1 MENRIERAIDAYKE
15 GNLEQARNIILSFLK
30 ENPKNELAWTL
41 LYKVSENKEERIY
54 ALKQILEINPEN
66 QKARCILEKYQ
77 INVEEEKPKRKGTN
91 IIEKRSSQRLKEEKK
106 PSNNLNLIFL
116 FFIIILGMIIG
127 VRFFY
132 LFDLPDAVM
141 SIVPIIGSLIVA
153 VIMGILIYYVYS
165 KSFRGVIYNHGFA
178 VSLALMTTM
187 TTMITLAISSNIA
200 LSLGM
205 VGALSIVRYR
215 TAIKDPMDLIF
226 LFWAV
231 ATGIT
236 IGAKM
241 HYLAVVCALFV
252 VVVLYFINRP
262 SINQEMFI
270 LVVHYSGMDVDNTIR
285 RELHGK
291 RYQIKSKTMRKNDI
305 EMAIEI
311 VVKNNN
317 IAFLENI
324 NALPEVNDAVLIQYN
339 GEYHG

>member
-1 MENRIERAIDAYKE
+1 MDNRIERAIDAYKE
-15 GNLEQARNIILSFLK
+15 GNLEQARNITLNILK
-30 ENPKNELAWTL
+30 QNPKDELAWTL
-41 LYKVSENKEERIY
+41 LYKLSKDKEERIY

-66 QKARCILEKYQ
+66 KKARDILEKYQ
-77 INVEEEKPKRKGTN
+77 VRVEESKPKKKLTT
-91 IIEKRSSQRLKEEKK
+91 IIEKRSYQEPREENKQ
-106 PSNNLNLIFL
+106 SSSLNLLFL

-127 VRFFY
+127 VRLFY
-132 LFDLPDAVM
+132 LFDLPDTIM
-141 SIVPIIGSLIVA
+141 SIVPIIGSLIVS
-153 VIMGILIYYVYS
+153 VIMGIFIYFVYS

-241 HYLAVVCALFV
+241 HYLAVVCAIFV
-252 VVVLYFINRP
+252 IVVLYFINRP

-270 LVVHYSGMDVDNTIR
+270 LVVHYSGIDVDNTIR
-285 RELHGK
+285 RELRGK
-291 RYQIKSKTMRKNDI
+291 RYQVKSKTMRKNDI
-305 EMAIEI
+305 EMAIEL

-324 NALPEVNDAVLIQYN
+324 NSLPEVNDAVLIQYN

>member
-41 LYKVSENKEERIY
+41 LYKVSKNKEERIY